1 MPSFRYIAYNNQ
13 GVKKSGLI
21 EAEAKQKA
29 VLLLKNKGLYP
40 ESLERIEKKEDRFLN
55 KIWVRY
61 FCRVSQSQRAELFFR
76 LATLLES
83 AIPLVEALNIVATQ
97 SRGLLKDVLLDI
109 KDKVNEGMRFS
120 AALETY
126 PRIFYPI
133 YINMI
138 AIAERT
144 GNLSQILF
152 KIAHYEEEKGNLSQ
166 RLITTLIYPVFVIS
180 LGSGVVS
187 FLLIYVVP
195 KMQKIFASL
204 HKELPSITR
213 LMIKMAIFL
222 HHYFLYLMGLILAFF
237 LLIRLMYAYLRGF
250 RTWIE
255 KAFLSLSIYKK
266 FLIARFTSVLG
277 FQLEAGIPLIEAM
290 MQARLVVKNSI
301 FHKQIETAAGKIK
314 DGTPLDLSFQQIG
327 LFDHMFIASLNTGQ
341 KTGKLGEFVK
351 RTAVYY
357 ERELDKLLK
366 QLLALSEPISI
377 LILGLIV
384 GFIVMSIM
392 VPLFDINQL
401 VR

>member
-1 MPSFRYIAYNNQ
+1 
-13 GVKKSGLI
+13 
-21 EAEAKQKA
+21 
-29 VLLLKNKGLYP
+29 
-40 ESLERIEKKEDRFLN
+40 
-55 KIWVRY
+55 
-61 FCRVSQSQRAELFFR
+61 
-76 LATLLES
+76 
-83 AIPLVEALNIVATQ
+83 
-97 SRGLLKDVLLDI
+97 
-109 KDKVNEGMRFS
+109 
-120 AALETY
+120 
-126 PRIFYPI
+126 
-133 YINMI
+133 
-138 AIAERT
+138 
-144 GNLSQILF
+144 
-152 KIAHYEEEKGNLSQ
+152 
-166 RLITTLIYPVFVIS
+166 
-180 LGSGVVS
+180 
-187 FLLIYVVP
+187 
-195 KMQKIFASL
+195 
-204 HKELPSITR
+204 
-213 LMIKMAIFL
+213 
-222 HHYFLYLMGLILAFF
+222 
-237 LLIRLMYAYLRGF
+237 
-250 RTWIE
+250 
-255 KAFLSLSIYKK
+255 
-266 FLIARFTSVLG
+266 VLG